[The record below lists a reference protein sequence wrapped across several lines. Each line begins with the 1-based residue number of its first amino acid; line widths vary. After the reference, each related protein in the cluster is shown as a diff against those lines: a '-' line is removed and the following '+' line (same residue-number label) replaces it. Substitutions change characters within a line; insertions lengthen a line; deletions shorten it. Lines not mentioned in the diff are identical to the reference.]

1 MHNEEPMTPEERF
14 RKIENLLSTIAEMQA
29 RQAETL
35 DRHDGEIDN
44 HNAAIRDLI
53 VVSRTVLESTKQLTA
68 RIDALSKNQQTTD
81 EKLHILIDTVDRVIR
96 NQGK

>member
-1 MHNEEPMTPEERF
+1 MTPEERF
-14 RKIENLLSTIAEMQA
+14 RKIENLLSTIAEVQA

-35 DRHDGEIDN
+35 DQHD
-44 HNAAIRDLI
+44 AAIRDLI

-81 EKLHILIDTVDRVIR
+81 EKLHILIDTVDRLIR